1 MEHLYVKN
9 LLLKRILNS
18 LVLNGI
24 VALISVSFIFA
35 VLPNA
40 NAGEAN
46 KSTITNSL
54 FESDSQAA
62 FLSPDEAFK
71 LHLTAVDAENIQASF
86 SVAPGHYLYR
96 ERIKFEIKT
105 TPDAKDKATQIT
117 QITLPT
123 GEIKEDA
130 NFGKQEV
137 YHHDFKANIQLSNMS
152 GSEVAIAATYQGCSE
167 KGLCYAPI
175 KKIITVALNKKA
187 DSAVNNAASPSNTE
201 HSSEDDTTTLLK
213 TGNIWLI
220 ILGFFGAG
228 LLLSLTPC
236 VLPMIPILSSI
247 IVGSQ
252 SQGAHPSKL
261 HSFGLSVAYVLGM
274 ALSYTLAGIAAG
286 LSGNLLS
293 QSLQNPWVLGAS
305 SLVFVLLALS
315 MFGFY
320 ELQLPSTLETKLIK
334 TSNKFKGG
342 QFLGVF
348 VMGALS
354 ALIVSPCV
362 AAPLAGALIYIGQ
375 SQNVVLGGTA
385 LFALSLGMGVP
396 LLLIGASAGKLLP
409 KTGNWMN
416 TVRNFFG
423 VLMLAMAVWLISPV
437 IPVSVQLALWAA
449 LLIVT
454 AVFLN
459 ALDNLPTHANGLAKF
474 WKGIAVILLIFGI
487 TLLIGAL
494 SGAKSALQPFNG
506 ITSSLAASSK
516 NANQL
521 QTSSSL
527 AFTRIASIAELDQKL
542 AEASGKPVMLDFYA
556 DWCVA
561 CKELEQLT
569 FSAPKVQQLLK
580 NTTLLQVDVTA
591 NSDEDK
597 ALLKRFALFGP
608 PGIVFF
614 DGNGKAISS
623 IKTIGF
629 QNAERFTATLAKR
642 DSCIVAPS
650 NNEVSTSQC

>member
-1 MEHLYVKN
+1 VKN
-9 LLLKRILNS
+9 LSLKYLLNILLALVS
-18 LVLNGI
+18 L
-24 VALISVSFIFA
+24 ALMLSFA
-35 VLPNA
+35 ATVR
-40 NAGEAN
+40 AGEAN
-46 KSTITNSL
+46 KSATVNALFASNSQ
-54 FESDSQAA
+54 DQ
-62 FLSPDEAFK
+62 FLTPDEAFK
-71 LHLTAVDAENIQASF
+71 LNLTRLDAENIQANF
-86 SVAPGHYLYR
+86 TIAPGHYLYR
-96 ERIKFEIKT
+96 ERVKFSVEHTAELKAS
-105 TPDAKDKATQIT
+105 DAQIVA
-117 QITLPT
+117 ITLPS

-137 YHHDFKANIQLSNMS
+137 YHHDFKANIKISQGVSTI
-152 GSEVAIAATYQGCSE
+152 AIAASYQGCSE

-175 KKIITVALNKKA
+175 KKTISVALSKA
-187 DSAVNNAASPSNTE
+187 KPSANLTTSNSNNATD
-201 HSSEDDTTTLLK
+201 DDTTVLLK

-220 ILGFFGAG
+220 IFGFFGAG

-252 SQGAHPSKL
+252 SQGVHQTKL
-261 HSFGLSVAYVLGM
+261 YSFALSVSYVLGM
-274 ALSYTLAGIAAG
+274 ALSYTLAGVAAG

-293 QSLQNPWVLGAS
+293 QSLQNVWVLGAS
-305 SLVFVLLALS
+305 ALVFVLLAFS

-320 ELQLPSTLETKLIK
+320 ELQLPSALETKLIK
-334 TSNKFKGG
+334 TSNSFKGG
-342 QFLGVF
+342 KFLGVF
-348 VMGALS
+348 IMGALS

-362 AAPLAGALIYIGQ
+362 AAPLAGALIYISQ
-375 SQNVVLGGTA
+375 SQNVLLGGVA

-416 TVRNFFG
+416 AVRHFFG

-437 IPVSVQLALWAA
+437 IPTGVQLALWAT

-459 ALDNLPTHANGLAKF
+459 ALDNLPAHANGFAKF
-474 WKGIAVILLIFGI
+474 WKGIAVILLIFGV

-506 ITSSLAASSK
+506 ITSSLAANNNSVNKSQ
-516 NANQL
+516 NL
-521 QTSSSL
+521 SSL
-527 AFTRIASIAELDQKL
+527 AFTRIKNISELDKKL
-542 AEASGKPVMLDFYA
+542 AETNGKPVMLDFYA

-569 FSAPKVQQLLK
+569 FSDTKIQQLLA

-591 NSDEDK
+591 NTDEDK
-597 ALLKRFALFGP
+597 ALLKRFVLFGP

-614 DGNGKAISS
+614 DGQGKLMSS
-623 IKTIGF
+623 VKTIGF
-629 QNAERFTATLAKR
+629 QNVERFTATLAKR
-642 DSCIVAPS
+642 DYCIAAPANHEIS
-650 NNEVSTSQC
+650 AQKC

>member
-1 MEHLYVKN
+1 MKN
-9 LLLKRILNS
+9 LSLKYLLNILLALVS
-18 LVLNGI
+18 LASML
-24 VALISVSFIFA
+24 SFSAKIH
-35 VLPNA
+35 
-40 NAGEAN
+40 AGEAN
-46 KSTITNSL
+46 KSATINALFVSNSQ
-54 FESDSQAA
+54 DQ
-62 FLSPDEAFK
+62 FLTPDEAFK
-71 LHLTAVDAENIQASF
+71 LNLTRLDAENIQANF
-86 SVAPGHYLYR
+86 TIAPGHYLYR
-96 ERIKFEIKT
+96 ERVRFIVEHTAELKAS
-105 TPDAKDKATQIT
+105 DAQIVA
-117 QITLPT
+117 ITLPS
-123 GEIKEDA
+123 GEIKQDA

-137 YHHDFKANIQLSNMS
+137 YHHDFKANIKITNGVSTVVI
-152 GSEVAIAATYQGCSE
+152 VASYQGCSE

-175 KKIITVALNKKA
+175 KKTISVALSEAKP
-187 DSAVNNAASPSNTE
+187 SANLTTSNSNNATD
-201 HSSEDDTTTLLK
+201 DDTTVLLK

-252 SQGAHPSKL
+252 SQGVHQTKL
-261 HSFGLSVAYVLGM
+261 YSFALSVSYVLGM
-274 ALSYTLAGIAAG
+274 ALSYTLAGVAAG

-293 QSLQNPWVLGAS
+293 QSLQNVWVLGAS
-305 SLVFVLLALS
+305 ALVFVLLAFS

-320 ELQLPSTLETKLIK
+320 ELQLPSALETKLIK
-334 TSNKFKGG
+334 TSNSFKGG
-342 QFLGVF
+342 KFLGVF
-348 VMGALS
+348 IMGALS

-362 AAPLAGALIYIGQ
+362 AAPLAGALIYISQ
-375 SQNVVLGGTA
+375 SQNVLLGGVA

-416 TVRNFFG
+416 AVRHFFG
-423 VLMLAMAVWLISPV
+423 VLMLAMAIWLISPV
-437 IPVSVQLALWAA
+437 IPTGVQLALWAT

-459 ALDNLPTHANGLAKF
+459 ALDNLPAHANGFAKF
-474 WKGIAVILLIFGI
+474 WKGIAVILLIFGV

-506 ITSSLAASSK
+506 ITSSLAANNNSV
-516 NANQL
+516 NQL
-521 QTSSSL
+521 QNVSSL
-527 AFTRIASIAELDQKL
+527 AFTRIKNISELDKKL
-542 AEASGKPVMLDFYA
+542 AETNGKPVMLDFYA

-569 FSAPKVQQLLK
+569 FSDTKIQQLLA

-591 NSDEDK
+591 NTEEDK
-597 ALLKRFALFGP
+597 ALLKRFVLFGP

-614 DGNGKAISS
+614 DGHGKLISS
-623 IKTIGF
+623 VKTVGF
-629 QNAERFTATLAKR
+629 QNVARFTATLAKR
-642 DSCIVAPS
+642 DYCIAAPA
-650 NNEVSTSQC
+650 NHEVSTQKC